1 MRRREISPGFWK
13 DERIWKLS
21 HEAKLLYLGMTQV
34 ADREG
39 RLLDKPFEIGVEVW
53 PWAPAEAGKLIEEMV
68 AVGLVARYRVGETAC
83 LAYPSAAWKRHQR
96 PHPKEQPSRIPRNPL
111 ESEAA
116 EGAPQGAPRS
126 SPGITQ
132 VLPSRE
138 KVLPSREKVVPSRA
152 GSSGSSEPS
161 GSLRTSQD
169 HRDLSGPSEQSPVQ
183 ARFDGGEDPTGRKI
197 SHWVK
202 LWEEKLSVAR
212 LMRIAAN
219 EYTTVE
225 DPLFDVEEHD
235 LDLKPQTINAVLKKV
250 SEDLAKKFSSP
261 EKPWTLAERL
271 EAVEQAWE
279 AYLTS
284 HFGAGVDPPYALNA
298 FASPKTSIPSYERAK
313 AEA

>member
-1 MRRREISPGFWK
+1 LGGGMRRREISPEFWT
-13 DERIWKLS
+13 DEKVVAVS
-21 HEAKLLYLGMTQV
+21 DAAKLLFIGAWHI

-39 RLLDKPFEIGVEVW
+39 RLEDRPVTIAMKVRPWDAASGPKAFEE
-53 PWAPAEAGKLIEEMV
+53 
-68 AVGLVARYRVGETAC
+68 LVAIGLLARYEVDGVRLVWIPAFRR
-83 LAYPSAAWKRHQR
+83 WQR
-96 PHPKEQPSRIPRNPL
+96 PHPNEQPSVLPPHPDDQTQVDPGTSDDGGSIGSPR
-111 ESEAA
+111 
-116 EGAPQGAPRS
+116 RS
-126 SPGITQ
+126 SRST
-132 VLPSRE
+132 
-138 KVLPSREKVVPSRA
+138 KVIRSRA
-152 GSSGSSEPS
+152 GSSGSSGPS

-183 ARFDGGEDPTGRKI
+183 ARIDGGEDPTGRKI